1 MTKAREIPAFFLRTV
16 RGPALPP
23 TMRYVSEW
31 VDGVEKGLV
40 IIGKP

>member
-1 MTKAREIPAFFLRTV
+1 M
-16 RGPALPP
+16 PP
-23 TMRYVSEW
+23 MEVGAIQENGTDVQGLLW